1 MFVLAHLSDVHLAPL
16 PSINPLELI
25 SKRGLGFLNWLR
37 RRHRM
42 HRREVLDALVA
53 DLKAQSY
60 DHIAFTGDLVNL
72 SLSNEFPRSR
82 QWLEG
87 LGTPDKVTFVPGN
100 HDTYVRAALGK
111 PEQYWGD
118 YMRGDAGES
127 FPFVRKR
134 RNVALIGLSTSLP
147 TLPLAATGRLHS
159 RQLEKLGPILDAL
172 GNEGFFRVI
181 MIHHPPVQDAH
192 HFRRLVD
199 AAEVRDV
206 LRKHGAEL
214 VLHGHHHEQS
224 LVWLTGP
231 RFSIPCVGA
240 PSASNAPDRGD
251 DPAGYN
257 LYEIDGEPGEW
268 RCTLVA
274 RGMSPSTTNPA
285 SMTITETMRTELAN

>member
-37 RRHRM
+37 KRHRI

-87 LGTPDKVTFVPGN
+87 LGSPDKVTFVPGN
-100 HDTYVRAALGK
+100 HDTYVRVALGK

-134 RNVALIGLSTSLP
+134 GNVALIGLSTSLP
-147 TLPLAATGRLHS
+147 TLPLAATGRLHGG
-159 RQLEKLGPILDAL
+159 QLEKLGPILETL
-172 GNEGFFRVI
+172 GKDGFFRVI

-199 AAEVRDV
+199 AAELRDV

-231 RFSIPCVGA
+231 RFSIPCVGV

-268 RCTLVA
+268 HCTLVA
-274 RGMSPSTTNPA
+274 RGMTPNN
-285 SMTITETMRTELAN
+285 MTIAETMRRELAN

>member
-1 MFVLAHLSDVHLAPL
+1 MLVLAHISDVHLAPL
-16 PSINPLELI
+16 PSINPLELA

-37 RRHRM
+37 KRHRV

-53 DLKAQSY
+53 DLKTQRH

-72 SLSNEFPRSR
+72 SLSAEFPHSR
-82 QWLEG
+82 QWLEA
-87 LGTPDKVTFVPGN
+87 LGAPDRVTFVPGN
-100 HDTYVRAALGK
+100 HDTYVRAVLGL
-111 PEQYWGD
+111 PERHWAD

-134 RNVALIGLSTSLP
+134 GNVALVGLSTSLP
-147 TLPLAATGRLHS
+147 TLPLAATGRLHGG
-159 RQLEKLGPILDAL
+159 QLERLGPILDAL
-172 GNEGFFRVI
+172 GQQGFFRAI

-199 AAEVRDV
+199 AAALRDV

-231 RFSIPCVGA
+231 RFSIPCVGV
-240 PSASNAPDRGD
+240 PSASNAPGHGD

-274 RGMSPSTTNPA
+274 RSMSRSGGTA
-285 SMTITETMRTELAN
+285 ITETMRQELAN

>member
-1 MFVLAHLSDVHLAPL
+1 MLILAHLSDVHLPPL

-37 RRHRM
+37 KRHRI

-53 DLKAQSY
+53 DLKAQRY

-72 SLSNEFPRSR
+72 SLSSEFPRSR
-82 QWLEG
+82 QWLET
-87 LGTPDKVTFVPGN
+87 LGTPDNVSFVPGN
-100 HDTYVRAALGK
+100 HDTYVRVVLGK

-134 RNVALIGLSTSLP
+134 GHVAIIGLSTSLP

-159 RQLEKLGPILDAL
+159 GQLEKLGPILDAL
-172 GNEGFFRVI
+172 GKEGLFRVI

-199 AAEVRDV
+199 AAELRDV

-231 RFSIPCVGA
+231 RFSIPCVGV
-240 PSASNAPDRGD
+240 PSASNTPDHGD
-251 DPAGYN
+251 HPAGYN

-268 RCTLVA
+268 HCTLVA
-274 RGMSPSTTNPA
+274 RSMSA
-285 SMTITETMRTELAN
+285 GSMTITETMRQELAN

>member
-1 MFVLAHLSDVHLAPL
+1 M
-16 PSINPLELI
+16 
-25 SKRGLGFLNWLR
+25 
-37 RRHRM
+37 
-42 HRREVLDALVA
+42 
-53 DLKAQSY
+53 
-60 DHIAFTGDLVNL
+60 
-72 SLSNEFPRSR
+72 
-82 QWLEG
+82 
-87 LGTPDKVTFVPGN
+87 
-100 HDTYVRAALGK
+100 LGK

-134 RNVALIGLSTSLP
+134 GNVALIGLSTSLP

-159 RQLEKLGPILDAL
+159 GQLEKLGPILDTL
-172 GNEGFFRVI
+172 GKEGFFRVI

-199 AAEVRDV
+199 AAELRDA
-206 LRKHGAEL
+206 LREYGAEL

-231 RFSIPCVGA
+231 RFSIPCVGV

-268 RCTLVA
+268 RCTLIA
-274 RGMSPSTTNPA
+274 RGMSRDSTTIA
-285 SMTITETMRTELAN
+285 ETMRRELAN

>member
-1 MFVLAHLSDVHLAPL
+1 MLVLAHLSDVHLAPL

-37 RRHRM
+37 KRHRI

-87 LGTPDKVTFVPGN
+87 LGAPDKVTFVPGN
-100 HDTYVRAALGK
+100 HDTYVRAVLGK

-134 RNVALIGLSTSLP
+134 GNVALIGLSTSLP

-159 RQLEKLGPILDAL
+159 GQLEKLGPILDAL
-172 GNEGFFRVI
+172 GKEGFFRVI

-192 HFRRLVD
+192 YFRRLVD
-199 AAEVRDV
+199 AAELRDA

-214 VLHGHHHEQS
+214 VLHGHHPVSYTH
-224 LVWLTGP
+224 LTLP
-231 RFSIPCVGA
+231 
-240 PSASNAPDRGD
+240 
-251 DPAGYN
+251 
-257 LYEIDGEPGEW
+257 
-268 RCTLVA
+268 
-274 RGMSPSTTNPA
+274 
-285 SMTITETMRTELAN
+285 TILRV

>member
-1 MFVLAHLSDVHLAPL
+1 MFVLAHISDVHLAPL

-37 RRHRM
+37 KRRGI
-42 HRREVLDALVA
+42 HRREVLDAVVA
-53 DLKAQSY
+53 DLKAQTY

-72 SLSNEFPRSR
+72 SLTNEFAPARA
-82 QWLEG
+82 WLER
-87 LGTPDKVTFVPGN
+87 LGPPDRVTFVPGN
-100 HDTYVRAALGK
+100 HDTYVRAILGE
-111 PEQYWGD
+111 PERHWGD

-134 RNVALIGLSTSLP
+134 GNVAIVGLSTSLP

-159 RQLEKLGPILDAL
+159 GQLDKLGPILDAL
-172 GNEGFFRVI
+172 GREGLFRVI

-199 AAEVRDV
+199 AVELREV

-214 VLHGHHHEQS
+214 VLHGHHHEQA
-224 LVWLTGP
+224 LVWLAGP
-231 RFSIPCVGA
+231 RFNIPCVGV

-257 LYEIDGEPGEW
+257 LYEISGEQGAW
-268 RCTLVA
+268 RCTA
-274 RGMSPSTTNPA
+274 ISRGMRRGNA
-285 SMTITETMRTELAN
+285 TIGETMRTELADY